1 MITYY
6 AHSLC
11 KHPAALIIPGH
22 WRTSWSS
29 CWLWFWL
36 STWRITVRRIR
47 LTPSPPKTGWCR
59 VVWELSYGS
68 LPPVINN
75 KMENVW
81 PIASAPPLL
90 TRPTTATDGMINAQ
104 LWRTSVGVLPRRGE
118 HRHCEPVSESVSVVC
133 HHTESEWQY
142 WRWFPAGRGQGRQ
155 SEF

>member
-11 KHPAALIIPGH
+11 KHPAAFMTLGH
-22 WRTSWSS
+22 TGTHWDTLGHTGTHWDTLVAPILGIEEESDQMVPAVQDCVCDALHPSTS
-29 CWLWFWL
+29 L
-36 STWRITVRRIR
+36 
-47 LTPSPPKTGWCR
+47 
-59 VVWELSYGS
+59 
-68 LPPVINN
+68 NN
-75 KMENVW
+75 KMENVDQCCLR
-81 PIASAPPLL
+81 SPLL
-90 TRPTTATDGMINAQ
+90 ARPTRATDGMINAQ

-142 WRWFPAGRGQGRQ
+142 WRWFPAGLGQARQ